1 MDETPFVPKQVV
13 EYLKET
19 YSLQNM
25 IGGCAVEEPAQ
36 AIGYLN
42 GVYDVINRLEA
53 ISKED
58 DRD

>member
-1 MDETPFVPKQVV
+1 MDETPFVSKQIVA
-13 EYLKET
+13 YLKEK

-25 IGGCAVEEPAQ
+25 IGFSKEPAE
-36 AIGYLN
+36 YVVFLH
-42 GVYDVINRLEA
+42 GVYEVINLLDA

>member
-13 EYLKET
+13 SYLKET
-19 YSLQNM
+19 YSLQNLV
-25 IGGCAVEEPAQ
+25 GSKTEDSAQ
-36 AIGYLN
+36 YVGFIR
-42 GVYDVINRLEA
+42 GVYAVINRLEA

>member
-19 YSLQNM
+19 YSLQSIIDTN
-25 IGGCAVEEPAQ
+25 ISDPAHFV
-36 AIGYLN
+36 GYLC

>member
-1 MDETPFVPKQVV
+1 MDETPFVSKQIVA
-13 EYLKET
+13 YLKET

-25 IGGCAVEEPAQ
+25 IGIKKEPAQ
-36 AIGYLN
+36 YVGFIS
-42 GVYDVINRLEA
+42 GVYDVINLLEA

>member
-19 YSLQNM
+19 YSLQRIIDTN
-25 IGGCAVEEPAQ
+25 ISDPAHFV
-36 AIGYLN
+36 GYQH

>member
-19 YSLQNM
+19 YSLQSIIDTN
-25 IGGCAVEEPAQ
+25 ISDPAHFV
-36 AIGYLN
+36 GYLR